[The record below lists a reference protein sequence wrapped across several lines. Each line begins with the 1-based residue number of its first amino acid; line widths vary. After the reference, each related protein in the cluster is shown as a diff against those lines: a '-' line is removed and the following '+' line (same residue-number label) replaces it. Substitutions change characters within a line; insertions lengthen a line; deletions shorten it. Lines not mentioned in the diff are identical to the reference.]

1 MADDKRKIIKDLNDL
16 ESERIKFAQEYLD
29 LLGREHNQF
38 RAIYDVAYK
47 TQQTADAIQA
57 AEELH
62 AAQLEEVNR
71 LKAAGFK
78 VSEKV
83 GKEMDDQV
91 KTTKE
96 LTTQQTRYNKVLAVT
111 EKTYGKISGI
121 AKTIWTYLMEADRV
135 IKQTT
140 LSLGMS
146 GEKAAAMRESMNA
159 SAGYAA
165 RLGGSMTDIG
175 AMMTGFAN
183 ETGLARVLTES
194 MTGDIMKMAKGTGL
208 GVENATKLAAQFEYM
223 GYDVKNTMDYVQGVV
238 ETSEL
243 MGVNTNKVL
252 DNITNNFKT
261 LQKYTFI
268 QGVKGFAQMASYAE
282 KFSIDMTQVLSSAD
296 GARNLEGAIDMAA
309 QLQIMG
315 GEFAKSDP
323 FRLFYLSRNDP
334 DGYMKMLNDMTK
346 GMVTFRDMGD
356 GTFEKFIS
364 PADRDRLAS
373 VAKTLGITT
382 EEITEQTLRMADMQ
396 KMRQDLVGMGLS
408 ETEKEIV
415 TGMGKYNTNLGR
427 YQVTMGGHKK
437 DIADLTH
444 SEIKMLE
451 ATKSSLEDRAIAAQ
465 TFDDAF
471 KNTIAEMK
479 TVLLPLLTGVNAVLE
494 WMRPTVIRFSEW
506 VSNLTE
512 GGKQWV
518 KVAGI
523 ILASGFLLNKAIGG
537 IGSVYRGVKSFG
549 GGGKTATSALSG
561 SQALGA
567 GKGAGAR
574 AAGMGK
580 GMMMGGAGIGAAA
593 LGTGAGIGAAAA
605 GISLLADSMSKL
617 DENQA
622 KTLNKIIITLGV
634 AAGVLPALAVGL
646 MMIAP
651 AAVPAAPA
659 IAAVGVAALGIG
671 AGIGI
676 AAAGIGAMGWGLGQ
690 LAKNAKL
697 AGPEMKQFGEGM
709 AMMVGS
715 LALAGPG
722 AAFGLPALAIILNN
736 IGKKTDKIKGIAEAF
751 TPLATLS
758 GMKEDFLAVEKMVA
772 TISSGNLTKL
782 QNFSAL
788 GSLKDLLTKP
798 LTVQFADKEV
808 AVVSNVTLNI
818 DGYKFYEKTKGAATI
833 ATNTKAI
840 QQGKLS

>member
-16 ESERIKFAQEYLD
+16 ESERIQFAQEYLD

-47 TQQTADAIQA
+47 NQQTAEATQA

-62 AAQLEEVNR
+62 AAQLEEVNN
-71 LKAAGFK
+71 LKAQGYK
-78 VSEKV
+78 ISEKV

-96 LTTQQTRYNKVLAVT
+96 LTTQQTKYNKILAVT

-121 AKTIWTYLMEADRV
+121 AKTIWTYLMEADSV

-146 GEKAAAMRESMNA
+146 GEKAAAMRDSFND

-165 RLGGSMTDIG
+165 RLGGSMNDIG

-252 DNITNNFKT
+252 DNITTNFKT

-396 KMRQDLVGMGLS
+396 KMRQDMVGMGLS

-415 TGMGKYNTNLGR
+415 TGMAKYNTNLGR

-437 DIADLTH
+437 DIADLTS

-451 ATKSSLEDRAIAAQ
+451 ATKVSLEDRALAAQ

-494 WMRPTVIRFSEW
+494 WMRPTVIKFSEW

-518 KVAGI
+518 KVAGM
-523 ILASGFLLNKAIGG
+523 ILAGGFVLDKAVRG
-537 IGSVYRGVKSFG
+537 IGVAVRGVKSFG
-549 GGGKTATSALSG
+549 GLGGGGAATSSRTVRSSG
-561 SQALGA
+561 ARAVSSNA
-567 GKGAGAR
+567 GKGLMR
-574 AAGMGK
+574 
-580 GMMMGGAGIGAAA
+580 GGAGVGAAGA
-593 LGTGAGIGAAAA
+593 GVGAGIGAAAA

-617 DENQA
+617 NKEQA
-622 KTLNKIIITLGV
+622 EVLNDIVLTLGLSI
-634 AAGVLPALAVGL
+634 GITALAAVGI
-646 MMIAP
+646 MAFGSASIA
-651 AAVPAAPA
+651 AAPGLGTFALAALGVGTAIA
-659 IAAVGVAALGIG
+659 IAAT
-671 AGIGI
+671 
-676 AAAGIGAMGWGLGQ
+676 GIGAMGVGLALMAKSAKGVGPDLRDMGVGMMAITGA
-690 LAKNAKL
+690 LAM
-697 AGPEMKQFGEGM
+697 AGP
-709 AMMVGS
+709 
-715 LALAGPG
+715 
-722 AAFGLPALAIILNN
+722 AAVFGLPAFALTLNK
-736 IGKKTDKIKGIAEAF
+736 ITKKSDDIKKFGAAF
-751 TPLATLS
+751 KPITMLS
-758 GMKEDFLAVEKMVA
+758 GMKEDFLAIESMIK
-772 TISSGNLTKL
+772 TISTGNLDKL
-782 QNFSAL
+782 KNFSAL
-788 GSLKDLLTKP
+788 GDLKTLLTKP

-818 DGYKFYEKTKGAATI
+818 DGYKFYEKTKGAANI
-833 ATNTKAI
+833 AVGTKAI
-840 QQGKLS
+840 QQGKQA